1 MTFLM
6 HKILRL
12 KASAEHTQFR
22 KLEVSVS
29 LLTPNN
35 FFDSQKR
42 EKGLEKHDV
51 KKTNFLFQ
59 INSCLTKGQR
69 DPYIEISRRKEIRWD
84 PYLLQKQND

>member
-35 FFDSQKR
+35 FFDSYKR
-42 EKGLEKHDV
+42 EKCLEKHDV
-51 KKTNFLFQ
+51 KKTDLQ
-59 INSCLTKGQR
+59 REREILISVTKA
-69 DPYIEISRRKEIRWD
+69 E
-84 PYLLQKQND
+84 

>member
-12 KASAEHTQFR
+12 KASVEYTQYEN
-22 KLEVSVS
+22 LEASVS

-42 EKGLEKHDV
+42 EKGLEKHDG
-51 KKTNFLFQ
+51 KKT
-59 INSCLTKGQR
+59 
-69 DPYIEISRRKEIRWD
+69 
-84 PYLLQKQND
+84 